1 MAKRPKGTQPKRLE
15 TARPSPEH
23 DASGIARIRINGAAL
38 MARSPSGSL
47 THVSRLGAELMD
59 SEWPDS
65 DDASEAED
73 LSASRLSFSRT
84 LVGEAHDRIAEC
96 LGDWD
101 ADDDIWDLAERDL
114 NADWTHVMALLRG
127 SMREYERSSLAEAS

>member
-1 MAKRPKGTQPKRLE
+1 MLE
-15 TARPSPEH
+15 AARPSPKH
-23 DASGIARIRINGAAL
+23 GAGDIASIRINGAAL
-38 MARSPSGSL
+38 MARWPSGSL

-101 ADDDIWDLAERDL
+101 SAEDIWELAERDL
-114 NADWTHVMALLRG
+114 AADWTHVMAVLRW
-127 SMREYERSSLAEAS
+127 SMHEHERSSLAEAS